1 VKNEDGTTSKV
12 YSEADWEA
20 CRVKAQEILDQ
31 WKAGEKTEASFA
43 VLASEKSADTGTKN
57 NGGMCAYT
65 AKGQM
70 VKEFEDWCFDAS
82 RQKGDTGLVKT
93 KFGYHIMYFVTGGE
107 GWIRLSES
115 GVRDEKSTA
124 LLKEITE
131 KDEMQTDF
139 KSIVL
144 GQSEIK
150 SAS

>member
-1 VKNEDGTTSKV
+1 MHNVTQSALQVVTHARQDTKIYPGN
-12 YSEADWEA
+12 
-20 CRVKAQEILDQ
+20 L
-31 WKAGEKTEASFA
+31 
-43 VLASEKSADTGTKN
+43 VLTVLLQLCPLDTGTKN